1 MLPAGI
7 ALTSPL
13 QTEVRQHGAV
23 FRLDYGVVYWNSRL
37 EHEHKR
43 CVGFNFFWSCSASS
57 LPGDTFRLADL
68 FCPGEV
74 VVDLMAG
81 IGPFAIP
88 AARRR
93 VTVHAN
99 DLNPQCAHY
108 LRINVRANKV
118 SRTAWMR
125 YGAAA
130 HVFTTCRLRTVYT
143 STTWHV
149 SQLPA
154 CTGQLRALRLTSQL
168 AGCTCAPEGTGW
180 LQRVLP

>member
-1 MLPAGI
+1 M
-7 ALTSPL
+7 
-13 QTEVRQHGAV
+13 
-23 FRLDYGVVYWNSRL
+23 
-37 EHEHKR
+37 
-43 CVGFNFFWSCSASS
+43 SASGTLTPLHRRRCDS
-57 LPGDTFRLADL
+57 TVLFFDSTMARCTGTPGWSTSTSGAPASRGANSGSHTHCATFRLADL

-118 SRTAWMR
+118 SRSGRVRYSAASEPSRTFRLTTACM
-125 YGAAA
+125 
-130 HVFTTCRLRTVYT
+130 FTTR
-143 STTWHV
+143 HV
-149 SQLPA
+149 SNLLWARA
-154 CTGQLRALRLTSQL
+154 CMR
-168 AGCTCAPEGTGW
+168 
-180 LQRVLP
+180 